1 MIYDTNNRQNQEPE
15 EVSPPEKKPSGT
27 GIVGDSTT
35 HYVAMTRLWI
45 TDDKIIEK
53 VDIQVAG
60 AEFDCE
66 HADRLAKKI
75 AGESL
80 EEIGF
85 ILDYKQDRSHQ
96 YEHIIP
102 DIVYE
107 SIIRAIDSYHN
118 PRKFTEPQEPSVIQP
133 PDEILEEQPVQ
144 TDEMPTESAT
154 PAETTDKPEQNPY
167 SGEF

>member
-1 MIYDTNNRQNQEPE
+1 MIYDTNNRQNQEPTE
-15 EVSPPEKKPSGT
+15 ISIPEKEPGGT

-35 HYVAMTRLWI
+35 HFVAMTRLWI

-66 HADRLAKKI
+66 HADRLTKKL
-75 AGESL
+75 AGKPI
-80 EEIGF
+80 EEISF

-107 SIIRAIDSYHN
+107 SIIRAIDCYYN
-118 PRKFTEPQEPSVIQP
+118 PRKFTEIQQTSAIEP
-133 PDEILEEQPVQ
+133 PDEIPEKQPVQ
-144 TDEMPTESAT
+144 TDETPTESAT
-154 PAETTDKPEQNPY
+154 PTETEDKPKPDPY

>member
-1 MIYDTNNRQNQEPE
+1 MIYETNNRQNQESAD
-15 EVSPPEKKPSGT
+15 VSIPEKEASGT

-35 HYVAMTRLWI
+35 HFVAMTRLWI

-66 HADRLAKKI
+66 HADRLAKRM
-75 AGESL
+75 AGKPL
-80 EEIGF
+80 EEMSF

-118 PRKFTEPQEPSVIQP
+118 PRKFSEIQETSIMEPH
-133 PDEILEEQPVQ
+133 DEILEKQSVQ
-144 TDEMPTESAT
+144 AEPIPTDSALSE
-154 PAETTDKPEQNPY
+154 ETKDKSKQDPY

>member
-1 MIYDTNNRQNQEPE
+1 LIYDINNRLNQEPTE
-15 EVSPPEKKPSGT
+15 ASTPEKPASGT
-27 GIVGDSTT
+27 GIVGDSTN

-66 HADRLAKKI
+66 HADRLSKKFI
-75 AGESL
+75 DRPI
-80 EEIGF
+80 EEMNF

-107 SIIRAIDSYHN
+107 SIIRAIDSYFN
-118 PRKFTEPQEPSVIQP
+118 PRKFTEIQEPSIIEQ
-133 PDEILEEQPVQ
+133 PDEILEIQPV
-144 TDEMPTESAT
+144 PTGEILSDSAESQDT
-154 PAETTDKPEQNPY
+154 MDKPKQDPY